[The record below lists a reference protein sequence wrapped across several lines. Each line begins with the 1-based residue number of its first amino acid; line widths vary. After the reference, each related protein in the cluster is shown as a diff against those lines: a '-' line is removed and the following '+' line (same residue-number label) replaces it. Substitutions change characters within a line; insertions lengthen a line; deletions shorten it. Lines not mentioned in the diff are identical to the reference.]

1 MNYDEFCDK
10 IEASGGNCTMAL
22 QDTVTKQYMSKGE
35 IFADAFNYL
44 IYSGRQVIRP
54 DQLSEM
60 DTTQIA
66 IPFAPQEQGKPE
78 TTQKYRDVLK
88 TLSVKK
94 DKTCTYLVLGIENQ
108 SRVHYAMPIRNML
121 YDVLQYEAV
130 RELAAKHR
138 QNRDA
143 ENADDTFRADEGRPA
158 HSRDYAGH

>member
-1 MNYDEFCDK
+1 
-10 IEASGGNCTMAL
+10 MAL

-88 TLSVKK
+88 TLS
-94 DKTCTYLVLGIENQ
+94 DLYL
-108 SRVHYAMPIRNML
+108 SRSGH
-121 YDVLQYEAV
+121 
-130 RELAAKHR
+130 REPVAGALRHAHPQHALRRAAI
-138 QNRDA
+138 
-143 ENADDTFRADEGRPA
+143 
-158 HSRDYAGH
+158 

>member
-1 MNYDEFCDK
+1 
-10 IEASGGNCTMAL
+10 MAL

-78 TTQKYRDVLK
+78 TTQKYRMSSRRFPSRK
-88 TLSVKK
+88 TRL
-94 DKTCTYLVLGIENQ
+94 CTYLVLGIENQ

-121 YDVLQYEAV
+121 YDVLQYEKQV
-130 RELAAKHR
+130 RELAAKH
-138 QNRDA
+138 QA
-143 ENADDTFRADEGRPA
+143 EPRCRKRGRVPFRADEGRPA